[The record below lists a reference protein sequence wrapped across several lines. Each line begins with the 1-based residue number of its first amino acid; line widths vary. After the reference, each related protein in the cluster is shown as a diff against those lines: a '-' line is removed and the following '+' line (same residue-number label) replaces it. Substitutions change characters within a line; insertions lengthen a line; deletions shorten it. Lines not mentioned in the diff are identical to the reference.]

1 MKQAK
6 GMEEKKKIKGWSI
19 EEMKKK
25 PRDDSEE
32 EMIEWRSMSQEEM
45 DECGKKLAEKIEE
58 EVLDKYKV
66 EDNKRGAYR
75 GRGSVL
81 EWRRVRRS
89 RKYRRR
95 RLFGKNF
102 RLVQGKNLQRLQ
114 SMHEDATEGE

>member
-6 GMEEKKKIKGWSI
+6 GMEEKKIKGWST

-32 EMIEWRSMSQEEM
+32 EMIEWRSMSQGEM
-45 DECGKKLAEKIEE
+45 DECWKKLAEKIEE
-58 EVLDKYKV
+58 ELDKCKV

-75 GRGSVL
+75 GRGSLL

-95 RLFGKNF
+95 RLLGKNF
-102 RLVQGKNLQRLQ
+102 RLVQGI
-114 SMHEDATEGE
+114 